1 MRKDTIFKLG
11 DRVYAPFHGY
21 GVVTAIHEDAC
32 VYPIEVTWNDSGL
45 KNMEDVNTFTADG
58 LLSKYYANTDT
69 ILTVVKGSHKRNR
82 RKEMSASKFK
92 VGDRVYAPSYGYGV
106 VTEIKDDEQEYP
118 IVVTWDEK
126 QHGCSFSIFTPEGFA
141 VKGFNSEDD
150 DLTLVEKSPLKK
162 EEEEVG
168 QIAYATHKK
177 EEQNEGKS
185 MAEDKKFKVG
195 DRVFSSYYGFGV
207 VNSVNSV
214 ADSAY
219 PVVVKW
225 ENPQNNAKEL
235 KTTSF
240 YTVDGKFRADGSE
253 AERDIYPLKIS
264 SDLDEEAVDP
274 MIDTLD
280 KKTEDA
286 INPSHYKV
294 DGLPEAIDIINYL
307 MHREQLEGFYWGNI
321 IKYAYRYG
329 RKGDKAETAGKI
341 AWYAKKLKEL
351 RECESK

>member
-1 MRKDTIFKLG
+1 M
-11 DRVYAPFHGY
+11 
-21 GVVTAIHEDAC
+21 
-32 VYPIEVTWNDSGL
+32 
-45 KNMEDVNTFTADG
+45 
-58 LLSKYYANTDT
+58 
-69 ILTVVKGSHKRNR
+69 TV
-82 RKEMSASKFK
+82 SKFK
-92 VGDRVYAPSYGYGV
+92 VGDRVYAPFHDCGI
-106 VTEIKDDEQEYP
+106 VTKITNDDTYP
-118 IVVTWDEK
+118 IEVTWEVSRYKYGDDISTFTPDGFLFLGSKRDWTRITHVGKALEGGSK
-126 QHGCSFSIFTPEGFA
+126 FHVGDKVSFPHHGLGTVIADHNDGRVYPIEVKWDNNPLCQDISTFTPEGLM
-141 VKGFNSEDD
+141 VVSMIDD
-150 DLTLVEKSPLKK
+150 ADKLTIVEK
-162 EEEEVG
+162 EEEKEVD
-168 QIAYATHKK
+168 QIANATHKK

-207 VNSVNSV
+207 VYSVNSV
-214 ADSAY
+214 TDSAY

-294 DGLPEAIDIINYL
+294 DGLPEAIDIINHL

-341 AWYAKKLKEL
+341 AWYAQKLKAL
-351 RECESK
+351 GECESK

>member
-92 VGDRVYAPSYGYGV
+92 VGDRVYAPSHGYGV

-141 VKGFNSEDD
+141 VKGLNSEDD

-195 DRVFSSYYGFGV
+195 DKVWSRNCGVGVIVSIDANAAFPIKVRWVGADTDVFTMDGRYALGGTDQDY
-207 VNSVNSV
+207 NIYLLTYCE
-214 ADSAY
+214 D
-219 PVVVKW
+219 
-225 ENPQNNAKEL
+225 
-235 KTTSF
+235 KTTK
-240 YTVDGKFRADGSE
+240 DN
-253 AERDIYPLKIS
+253 AE
-264 SDLDEEAVDP
+264 EC
-274 MIDTLD
+274 T
-280 KKTEDA
+280 
-286 INPSHYKV
+286 
-294 DGLPEAIDIINYL
+294 AIDPAHYRVKGIPKAYDLMTHL
-307 MHREQLEGFYWGNI
+307 MHREQLEGFHFCNI
-321 IKYAYRYG
+321 IKYVYRYG
-329 RKGDKAETAGKI
+329 REGDKAEIAEKI
-341 AWYAKKLKEL
+341 KWNAQKLKEL
-351 RECESK
+351 GECESNET